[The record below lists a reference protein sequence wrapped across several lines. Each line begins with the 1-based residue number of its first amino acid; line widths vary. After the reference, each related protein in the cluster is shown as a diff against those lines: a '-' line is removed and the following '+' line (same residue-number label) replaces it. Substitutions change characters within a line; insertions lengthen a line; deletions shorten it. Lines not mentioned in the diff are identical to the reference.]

1 MFDHYANFQMQHN
14 EMSWYCYRIFS
25 ILSNVR
31 PFNISFL
38 RIRPF
43 IIYVKLTC
51 FPFFDTFLFD
61 IIMF

>member
-51 FPFFDTFLFD
+51 FPFF
-61 IIMF
+61 